1 MVPSNGFKPISPRN
15 WTEQT
20 SVDCTVVG
28 EFGKAVVRTPIHSW
42 SKTTLSKPVLVIQS
56 SKRVFSAFCAA
67 LGRLCVMSPLVLESF
82 KLVV

>member
-28 EFGKAVVRTPIHSW
+28 DKDSDTFLVQNDLVQACPGH
-42 SKTTLSKPVLVIQS
+42 PVLQ
-56 SKRVFSAFCAA
+56 KGFLCFLRG
-67 LGRLCVMSPLVLESF
+67 LGKTLVMSPLVLESF